1 MTKRAY
7 GSGSKREIRP
17 GVWELRAAGRSK
29 TVRGTAKQAEQ
40 ALAQMVV
47 GTGGRTGS
55 SDATLAELVEH
66 WLASARLEASSVAT
80 YRVALAHL
88 PASLGRKRVD
98 RLTLADFDRGYV
110 DAERAGAPVHQ
121 VHKLHTALSSA
132 LTQAVRWG
140 WIGAH
145 PARGARLPSLPD
157 RKVKPPSAAQVQ
169 QILAEAAK
177 NLQTHAWLRL
187 AVTTGARRGEVLALR
202 WSDIDLDVATM
213 TVGRSLNEDRTAKVT
228 KTNRVRVVRLDA
240 VTVALLRQWRN
251 GQRERALA
259 CGARLAR
266 DPFVLSNS
274 PDSSVP
280 WRPDGTTQ
288 RFQRLCA
295 RAGVEGVRL
304 HDLRHAMASQL
315 LERGVSPVT
324 VAGRLGHA
332 STTTTLRTYAH
343 VVSGADAAA
352 ADVIADVIG

>member
-1 MTKRAY
+1 M
-7 GSGSKREIRP
+7 
-17 GVWELRAAGRSK
+17 
-29 TVRGTAKQAEQ
+29 RGTAKQAEQ

-47 GTGGRTGS
+47 GTGSRTGS
-55 SDATLAELVEH
+55 SDATLDELVEH

-88 PASLGRKRVD
+88 PASLGRKRID

-202 WSDIDLDVATM
+202 WSDIDLEAATM
-213 TVGRSLNEDRTAKVT
+213 TVGRSLNEDRTTKST

>member
-1 MTKRAY
+1 
-7 GSGSKREIRP
+7 
-17 GVWELRAAGRSK
+17 
-29 TVRGTAKQAEQ
+29 
-40 ALAQMVV
+40 
-47 GTGGRTGS
+47 
-55 SDATLAELVEH
+55 
-66 WLASARLEASSVAT
+66 
-80 YRVALAHL
+80 
-88 PASLGRKRVD
+88 
-98 RLTLADFDRGYV
+98 
-110 DAERAGAPVHQ
+110 
-121 VHKLHTALSSA
+121 
-132 LTQAVRWG
+132 
-140 WIGAH
+140 
-145 PARGARLPSLPD
+145 
-157 RKVKPPSAAQVQ
+157 VQ

-202 WSDIDLDVATM
+202 WSDIDLDAATM
-213 TVGRSLNEDRTAKVT
+213 TVGRSLNEDRSTKST